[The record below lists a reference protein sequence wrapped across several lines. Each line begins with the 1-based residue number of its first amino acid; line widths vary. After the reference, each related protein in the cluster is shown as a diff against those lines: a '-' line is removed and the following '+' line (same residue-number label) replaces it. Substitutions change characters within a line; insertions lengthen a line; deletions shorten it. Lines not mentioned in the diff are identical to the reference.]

1 MDMDFR
7 RTLKKRRPK
16 QLVPVRVSAASTVMG
31 GGPKRKVAMQ
41 ERGAKNCWRR
51 IKSMPRKFIFHQ
63 SDGCLSM
70 DPPNEEIIQGVYKK
84 SIREGEERLML
95 AVLESAV
102 EDFQKY
108 VLARNPRGKQ
118 LFQHAEGWF
127 LEKDG
132 EGLFSFEKICE
143 TLGLHPDHIQTGL
156 MVWKEARLK
165 TSSLQAHPA
174 SRPKLASSRI
184 EQPAIVPRQYGYR
197 AKTYDSQ
204 TWKSGNR

>member
-108 VLARNPRGKQ
+108 VLARNPRGK
-118 LFQHAEGWF
+118 LFHAEEWF
-127 LEKDG
+127 LEKNS
-132 EGLFSFEKICE
+132 EKLFFPLRISVK
-143 TLGLHPDHIQTGL
+143 P
-156 MVWKEARLK
+156 
-165 TSSLQAHPA
+165 SSSIPNTHVKA
-174 SRPKLASSRI
+174 
-184 EQPAIVPRQYGYR
+184 
-197 AKTYDSQ
+197 
-204 TWKSGNR
+204 